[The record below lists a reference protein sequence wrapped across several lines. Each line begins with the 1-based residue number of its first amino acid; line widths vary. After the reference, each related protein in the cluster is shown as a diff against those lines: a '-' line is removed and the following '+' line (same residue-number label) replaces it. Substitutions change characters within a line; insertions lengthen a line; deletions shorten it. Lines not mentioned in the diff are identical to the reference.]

1 MLNCLLGHLGFRFL
15 ELRKG
20 IMMELLNHWGV
31 FKHCL
36 KLWEVLL
43 HMFSL
48 HSFAHGCAWLFWLGS
63 IVHWTRSR
71 GINYGI
77 IMWIFFPL
85 RERTYIFRHNKIHHK
100 SSVCSKTYYFP
111 AHNNI
116 SITDLI
122 PSRGPWTTS
131 WTRSMDHH
139 GPPHGPGPW
148 TTPNFQKE
156 IAPVNMKI
164 CRRSGYEK
172 HRLVFFH
179 QYTLIT
185 NLFS

>member
-1 MLNCLLGHLGFRFL
+1 
-15 ELRKG
+15 
-20 IMMELLNHWGV
+20 
-31 FKHCL
+31 
-36 KLWEVLL
+36 
-43 HMFSL
+43 MFSL

-71 GINYGI
+71 GINNGI
-77 IMWIFFPL
+77 IMLIFFPL

-100 SSVCSKTYYFP
+100 SSVCSKTLYFP

-116 SITDLI
+116 SITDPI

-156 IAPVNMKI
+156 IVLGSISAALSCLVHPPREETAERVSSKACLWRKFIIKI
-164 CRRSGYEK
+164 LAAL
-172 HRLVFFH
+172 LVVRNIIWWQSLAGSH
-179 QYTLIT
+179 DAYG
-185 NLFS
+185 S